1 MARVVTGIILSEALI
16 YFFSNPKSLW
26 SNKSKLIKFPTV
38 FLLALVDNTSHLG
51 TEHSEKFLTSSIW

>member
-1 MARVVTGIILSEALI
+1 MARVVARIILSEVLI
-16 YFFSNPKSLW
+16 YFFRDPKSLW

-51 TEHSEKFLTSSIW
+51 TEPSKSF

>member
-1 MARVVTGIILSEALI
+1 MARVVTRIILSEVLI
-16 YFFSNPKSLW
+16 YFFRDPKSLW

-51 TEHSEKFLTSSIW
+51 TEPSKSF